1 MFEVK
6 SLSPRRVL
14 EKYVQILTDFDAL
27 VNQRAAWTFNYKS
40 KNTWKYEKSR
50 ENKKKEN
57 IKKYGKLSANRNQFI
72 GQFVFMTMKE
82 YRSNFD
88 R

>member
-40 KNTWKYEKSR
+40 KNTWKYEKSHKN
-50 ENKKKEN
+50 EILISIKN
-57 IKKYGKLSANRNQFI
+57 IKHKL
-72 GQFVFMTMKE
+72 
-82 YRSNFD
+82 
-88 R
+88 